1 LICTHADIHNYLQCL
16 CTGVQT
22 RQVARTRGAGGGV
35 GDAPLPCLNM
45 HHSMTFEMHFVCFIL
60 AVSFSRIRDA
70 PFRVF
75 HYHLSHRIYSAL
87 IIGGATLRGAA
98 GQTVELPL
106 HSSRAAAATTLIIH
120 HACCVWFMNTIRDHA
135 TRHAQWIRQKTSPLG
150 AYYQFAP
157 RASHRRGL
165 LLRTSDIAWS
175 ARLSV
180 RVLDRTHR

>member
-1 LICTHADIHNYLQCL
+1 MFMHRRPDYTSRSYKGRRGRSRRCA
-16 CTGVQT
+16 
-22 RQVARTRGAGGGV
+22 VA
-35 GDAPLPCLNM
+35 L
-45 HHSMTFEMHFVCFIL
+45 FEYASLHDF
-60 AVSFSRIRDA
+60 RDA
-70 PFRVF
+70 LCLF
-75 HYHLSHRIYSAL
+75 HPCSQFFSHSRRTISCFSLPSLSSYIQCINHWRRDASW
-87 IIGGATLRGAA
+87 RP

-120 HACCVWFMNTIRDHA
+120 HACCVWFMNTIRHHA